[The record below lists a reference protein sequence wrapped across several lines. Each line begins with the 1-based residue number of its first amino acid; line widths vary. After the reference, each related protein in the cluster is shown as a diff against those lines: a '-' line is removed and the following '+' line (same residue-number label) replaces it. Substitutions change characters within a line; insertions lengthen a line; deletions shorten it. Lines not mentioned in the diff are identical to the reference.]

1 MDSKFPH
8 HPLMP
13 SGGNHGRKARCEHR
27 GRRPVWQARVLCKVW
42 GECPYGLEVPPPPA
56 DAELNMLRKTM
67 GAAMPLKLSME
78 RKAASKVGHL
88 PCLSAGRS
96 MASLEALTGADMA
109 IGFDD
114 VYGKAEDFEMLPPLP
129 FNAIQKTLDEF

>member
-1 MDSKFPH
+1 MGLIHFYKRAGKRIFCHRMEGTQDASMEAEGQFGKPEFFARSGVNARMDSKFQH

-13 SGGNHGRKARCEHR
+13 REA
-27 GRRPVWQARVLCKVW
+27 
-42 GECPYGLEVPPPPA
+42 
-56 DAELNMLRKTM
+56 M

-78 RKAASKVGHL
+78 RKAASKVGHF